1 MTRRKKRERGKVL
14 LFPHPFFVLL
24 LDVLCTAA
32 LFRKGRQ
39 YWRRWRRW
47 PLFQRYR
54 EDLSFRMHCRLI
66 TSLLINLL
74 YALLRLSVGVRF
86 RSLWDIHLG
95 TYYLLLCVIRWILQC
110 GVSLTSSLADV
121 RRTYRRC
128 HICGWLLLVLDLIL
142 SGMVFLMVFR
152 DHTYD
157 YPGML
162 IYLAALYTFYIT
174 ISAGV
179 HLIRDR
185 RHQDPIVNAANILS
199 LTAALVSM
207 PALQTA
213 MLTQFGDGSLSP
225 SQMNAISGAAVCFGV
240 LGLALFLIRSSHAHL
255 QQTTQNRS

>member
-39 YWRRWRRW
+39 YWRLWRRW

-66 TSLLINLL
+66 NSLLINLL

-86 RSLWDIHLG
+86 RSLWDLG

-110 GVSLTSSLADV
+110 GVSLTSSPADV

-207 PALQTA
+207 LALQTA